1 MSQHDDTTR
10 IETLL
15 EESDETT
22 RRTGETSAE
31 ASAADGTT
39 ERASDSATER
49 PVESSGDRTAEHT
62 TQRPDLATSTD
73 QPATAAGASA
83 SAPGSPY
90 AAHTYQ
96 GQTAVPEFKSGP
108 APTTSVV
115 GLLGLLTV
123 IAVLVA
129 QATDLDVAWNVVGP
143 VAVVGAGVLL
153 VVLGL
158 AGLRGQRFR
167 G

>member
-15 EESDETT
+15 DESDSRKEPV
-22 RRTGETSAE
+22 
-31 ASAADGTT
+31 TT
-39 ERASDSATER
+39 E
-49 PVESSGDRTAEHT
+49 ESSGTEGPRTTEASGTSET
-62 TQRPDLATSTD
+62 TS
-73 QPATAAGASA
+73 SW
-83 SAPGSPY
+83 SPY
-90 AAHTYQ
+90 DVHRST
-96 GQTAVPEFKSGP
+96 PEFKSGP

-129 QATDLDVAWNVVGP
+129 QATDLDIPWGVVGP

-158 AGLRGQRFR
+158 AGLRGQRYR
-167 G
+167 GR

>member
-1 MSQHDDTTR
+1 MSQQNDDETTR

-15 EESDETT
+15 DES
-22 RRTGETSAE
+22 
-31 ASAADGTT
+31 
-39 ERASDSATER
+39 ASDSQPEPKPR
-49 PVESSGDRTAEHT
+49 GSGSNDG
-62 TQRPDLATSTD
+62 
-73 QPATAAGASA
+73 PA
-83 SAPGSPY
+83 APAPAMPY
-90 AAHTYQ
+90 APHQVQA
-96 GQTAVPEFKSGP
+96 AVPEYKSGP

-123 IAVLVA
+123 IAVLVT
-129 QATDLDVAWNVVGP
+129 QATDFDIAWGVVGP

-167 G
+167 D

>member
-15 EESDETT
+15 DES
-22 RRTGETSAE
+22 G
-31 ASAADGTT
+31 ADKDSGTNEDSRTT
-39 ERASDSATER
+39 EDTS
-49 PVESSGDRTAEHT
+49 
-62 TQRPDLATSTD
+62 ATST
-73 QPATAAGASA
+73 PAASA
-83 SAPGSPY
+83 SANAPWSPY
-90 AAHTYQ
+90 EVHRST
-96 GQTAVPEFKSGP
+96 PEFKSGP

-129 QATDLDVAWNVVGP
+129 QATDLDIPWGVVGP

-158 AGLRGQRFR
+158 AGLRGQRYR

>member
-15 EESDETT
+15 DESGDRKDPGATK
-22 RRTGETSAE
+22 
-31 ASAADGTT
+31 DPGTT
-39 ERASDSATER
+39 EAT
-49 PVESSGDRTAEHT
+49 GT
-62 TQRPDLATSTD
+62 TGPDGGTSTT
-73 QPATAAGASA
+73 PTSPTA
-83 SAPGSPY
+83 PWSPY
-90 AAHTYQ
+90 EVHRST
-96 GQTAVPEFKSGP
+96 PEFKSGP

-129 QATDLDVAWNVVGP
+129 QATDLDIPWGVVGP

-158 AGLRGQRFR
+158 AGLRGQRYR

>member
-15 EESDETT
+15 DESGA
-22 RRTGETSAE
+22 RKVS
-31 ASAADGTT
+31 GTT
-39 ERASDSATER
+39 EDPGARGASDTVASGHDADER
-49 PVESSGDRTAEHT
+49 TTAEAHT
-62 TQRPDLATSTD
+62 GQPADATST
-73 QPATAAGASA
+73 TAASTNR
-83 SAPGSPY
+83 PWSPY
-90 AAHTYQ
+90 EVHRST
-96 GQTAVPEFKSGP
+96 PEFKSGP

-129 QATDLDVAWNVVGP
+129 QATDLDIPWGVVGP

-158 AGLRGQRFR
+158 AGLRGQRYR

>member
-1 MSQHDDTTR
+1 MSQHNDDETTR

-15 EESDETT
+15 DED
-22 RRTGETSAE
+22 TSTE
-31 ASAADGTT
+31 ASEGGS
-39 ERASDSATER
+39 E
-49 PVESSGDRTAEHT
+49 PL
-62 TQRPDLATSTD
+62 PDE
-73 QPATAAGASA
+73 QPAPAAPAPATHPAPAPYPAHSA
-83 SAPGSPY
+83 HS
-90 AAHTYQ
+90 
-96 GQTAVPEFKSGP
+96 AVPEYKSGP
-108 APTTSVV
+108 APTTSVI

-123 IAVLVA
+123 IAVLVT
-129 QATDLDVAWNVVGP
+129 QATDLDIPWGVVGP

>member
-1 MSQHDDTTR
+1 M
-10 IETLL
+10 
-15 EESDETT
+15 
-22 RRTGETSAE
+22 
-31 ASAADGTT
+31 
-39 ERASDSATER
+39 
-49 PVESSGDRTAEHT
+49 
-62 TQRPDLATSTD
+62 
-73 QPATAAGASA
+73 
-83 SAPGSPY
+83 
-90 AAHTYQ
+90 
-96 GQTAVPEFKSGP
+96 PEFKSGP

-167 G
+167 GR

>member
-1 MSQHDDTTR
+1 MSQQHDDTTR

-15 EESDETT
+15 DESD
-22 RRTGETSAE
+22 GAAE
-31 ASAADGTT
+31 HTERVEHRERDEHIEPVDHTEPTEPT
-39 ERASDSATER
+39 ERAAAPSRPPAPLSDSGFGSA
-49 PVESSGDRTAEHT
+49 SS
-62 TQRPDLATSTD
+62 S
-73 QPATAAGASA
+73 PATAY
-83 SAPGSPY
+83 AP
-90 AAHTYQ
+90 YQ
-96 GQTAVPEFKSGP
+96 GQATAPGFKSGP

-123 IAVLVA
+123 IAVLIA
-129 QATDLDVAWNVVGP
+129 QATDLDIAWDVVGP

>member
-15 EESDETT
+15 DESDRSTAGRSTGTDATALDAGTT
-22 RRTGETSAE
+22 EATPTVATSAE
-31 ASAADGTT
+31 DATSERPTSGAGPTASSPTTQYAPYQGTT
-39 ERASDSATER
+39 
-49 PVESSGDRTAEHT
+49 V
-62 TQRPDLATSTD
+62 
-73 QPATAAGASA
+73 
-83 SAPGSPY
+83 
-90 AAHTYQ
+90 
-96 GQTAVPEFKSGP
+96 VPEYKSGP

-123 IAVLVA
+123 IAVLLA
-129 QATDLDVAWNVVGP
+129 QATDLDIPWGVVGP
-143 VAVVGAGVLL
+143 VAVVGSGVLL

-158 AGLRGQRFR
+158 AGLRGQRYR

>member
-1 MSQHDDTTR
+1 MSQQHDDTTR

-15 EESDETT
+15 DESGATKEPGTT
-22 RRTGETSAE
+22 QDSGTTDTSGEAP
-31 ASAADGTT
+31 AAPSAA
-39 ERASDSATER
+39 ASW
-49 PVESSGDRTAEHT
+49 
-62 TQRPDLATSTD
+62 
-73 QPATAAGASA
+73 
-83 SAPGSPY
+83 SPY
-90 AAHTYQ
+90 DVHRST
-96 GQTAVPEFKSGP
+96 PEFKSGP

-115 GLLGLLTV
+115 GVLGLLTV

-129 QATDLDVAWNVVGP
+129 QATDLDIPWGVVGP

-158 AGLRGQRFR
+158 AGLRGQRYR

>member
-1 MSQHDDTTR
+1 MSQQHDDTTR

-15 EESDETT
+15 DESD
-22 RRTGETSAE
+22 GA
-31 ASAADGTT
+31 
-39 ERASDSATER
+39 
-49 PVESSGDRTAEHT
+49 AEHT
-62 TQRPDLATSTD
+62 ERVEHRERVDHTEHGDHTEPTEPAAAPSRAPDSLSD
-73 QPATAAGASA
+73 SGFGPPSSSPATVYT
-83 SAPGSPY
+83 P
-90 AAHTYQ
+90 YQ
-96 GQTAVPEFKSGP
+96 GQATGPGFKSGP

-123 IAVLVA
+123 IAVLIA
-129 QATDLDVAWNVVGP
+129 QATDLDIAWDVVGP

>member
-1 MSQHDDTTR
+1 MSQQHDDTTR

-15 EESDETT
+15 DESDGATATATPVE
-22 RRTGETSAE
+22 
-31 ASAADGTT
+31 
-39 ERASDSATER
+39 ATEPTKPSEPSEPR
-49 PVESSGDRTAEHT
+49 TPSEPSEPSGPR
-62 TQRPDLATSTD
+62 S
-73 QPATAAGASA
+73 
-83 SAPGSPY
+83 
-90 AAHTYQ
+90 
-96 GQTAVPEFKSGP
+96 TAVPYAPYRGEAAVPEYKSGP

-129 QATDLDVAWNVVGP
+129 QATDLDIPWGVVGP

>member
-1 MSQHDDTTR
+1 MGQQHDDTTR

-15 EESDETT
+15 DESGSRKEPA
-22 RRTGETSAE
+22 GAP
-31 ASAADGTT
+31 SAASPSA
-39 ERASDSATER
+39 AS
-49 PVESSGDRTAEHT
+49 PSGAA
-62 TQRPDLATSTD
+62 P
-73 QPATAAGASA
+73 TAA
-83 SAPGSPY
+83 APWSPY
-90 AAHTYQ
+90 EVHRST
-96 GQTAVPEFKSGP
+96 PEFKSGP

-129 QATDLDVAWNVVGP
+129 QATDLDIPWGVVGP

>member
-15 EESDETT
+15 DES
-22 RRTGETSAE
+22 G
-31 ASAADGTT
+31 ADKDSGTNEDSRTT
-39 ERASDSATER
+39 EDTS
-49 PVESSGDRTAEHT
+49 
-62 TQRPDLATSTD
+62 ATST
-73 QPATAAGASA
+73 PAASA
-83 SAPGSPY
+83 STNAPWSPY
-90 AAHTYQ
+90 EVHRST
-96 GQTAVPEFKSGP
+96 PEFKSGP

-129 QATDLDVAWNVVGP
+129 QATDLDIPWGVVGP

-158 AGLRGQRFR
+158 AGLRGQRYR